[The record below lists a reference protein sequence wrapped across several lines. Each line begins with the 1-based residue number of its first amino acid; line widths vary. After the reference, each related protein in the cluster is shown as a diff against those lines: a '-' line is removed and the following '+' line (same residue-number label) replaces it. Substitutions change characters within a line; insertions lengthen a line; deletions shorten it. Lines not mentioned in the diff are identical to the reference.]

1 MQRLDSYTNLR
12 AGMDLA
18 RQGDLAVPRLMSHPW
33 RSQHDFYVEK
43 FGKWK
48 ITKRITSKSSRF
60 LLNAEWWMETIH
72 VYTISGWSKLVEKW
86 ESKTFI
92 LQGEESWDD
101 ISFSWYQWNKIKA
114 DIWQTSWQN
123 GTLKKHTSS
132 TIKRS
137 RFMLYL
143 LQNMTFK
150 NSNSTTQTYRNH
162 KQNTQ
167 IPRATCVEFD
177 LPSEWQTWLP
187 RWGFVTLGVSS
198 LECHKV
204 RILDE
209 SIYLWGYPS
218 LSRVSVLSSEHQ
230 SICQIH
236 LPFFSDSADQWSSRK
251 SNKLKPEPA
260 GLGRGVS

>member
-1 MQRLDSYTNLR
+1 MISTL
-12 AGMDLA
+12 
-18 RQGDLAVPRLMSHPW
+18 
-33 RSQHDFYVEK
+33 
-43 FGKWK
+43 
-48 ITKRITSKSSRF
+48 KSSANGKSPKESPPSHLDFCWMLNDEWKPSMFTRSLVGQNWLKSENLK
-60 LLNAEWWMETIH
+60 LLYYKEKNHGTIFHLVDINETK
-72 VYTISGWSKLVEKW
+72 SKQIFDKHLDNMVH
-86 ESKTFI
+86 
-92 LQGEESWDD
+92 
-101 ISFSWYQWNKIKA
+101 
-114 DIWQTSWQN
+114 
-123 GTLKKHTSS
+123 LKS
-132 TIKRS
+132 TPHQRS

>member
-92 LQGEESWDD
+92 FKGEESWDD

-132 TIKRS
+132 TITVYALSFTKHD
-137 RFMLYL
+137 FQELKQYNPD
-143 LQNMTFK
+143 LQKPQAKHADTKGNMCWIRPT
-150 NSNSTTQTYRNH
+150 
-162 KQNTQ
+162 
-167 IPRATCVEFD
+167 IWMAD
-177 LPSEWQTWLP
+177 L
-187 RWGFVTLGVSS
+187 VTPLRI
-198 LECHKV
+198 CHP
-204 RILDE
+204 
-209 SIYLWGYPS
+209 G
-218 LSRVSVLSSEHQ
+218 SVITRMS
-230 SICQIH
+230 
-236 LPFFSDSADQWSSRK
+236 
-251 SNKLKPEPA
+251 
-260 GLGRGVS
+260 